1 MSVFA
6 KTALG
11 TEVEVAIMT
20 DCGSNKG
27 GYYCEIYLNGI
38 DDDPYDY
45 FVIHK
50 EDLTK
55 GESEEKLAKKYVSSI
70 TEY

>member
-1 MSVFA
+1 MSVFT

-11 TEVEVAIMT
+11 TKVEVT
-20 DCGSNKG
+20 FCDDCGDNEG
-27 GYYCEIYLNGI
+27 GYYCEIYINGI

-50 EDLTK
+50 EDLEGGK
-55 GESEEKLAKKYVSSI
+55 SKCDLAKKYVSSI
-70 TEY
+70 TDY

>member
-27 GYYCEIYLNGI
+27 GFYCEIYLNGI

-50 EDLTK
+50 EDLRK
-55 GESEEKLAKKYVSSI
+55 GKSEEELAKKYVSSI
-70 TEY
+70 TDY

>member
-1 MSVFA
+1 MSVIC
-6 KTALG
+6 KTAKG
-11 TEVEVAIMT
+11 TKVEVTFCDDINE
-20 DCGSNKG
+20 NKG

-38 DDDPYDY
+38 DDDPFDN

-50 EDLTK
+50 EDLTNGVSK
-55 GESEEKLAKKYVSSI
+55 KELAKKYVSSI